1 MENFYV
7 NHLWVDNEG
16 KTLRREC
23 SRSRGVDSC
32 KRRVDIIDFQGVL
45 LAITTPFFVYS
56 KKNLQTENSVTVL
69 QSSVMFAQSYILSI
83 AKSKKQ
89 IFSLSSKKE
98 TSLVQNFNLI
108 HHLKIP
114 IICLAKFNPSPFL
127 S

>member
-1 MENFYV
+1 MEV
-7 NHLWVDNEG
+7 KGLTG

-56 KKNLQTENSVTVL
+56 KKNLKTENSVTVL

-89 IFSLSSKKE
+89 IFSLSSKRDIAR
-98 TSLVQNFNLI
+98 S
-108 HHLKIP
+108 
-114 IICLAKFNPSPFL
+114 KFELNSPFEDTYHL
-127 S
+127 FCKIQPFPLPLVT

>member
-1 MENFYV
+1 MEV
-7 NHLWVDNEG
+7 KGLTG

-45 LAITTPFFVYS
+45 LAITTPFLVYS
-56 KKNLQTENSVTVL
+56 KKNLKTENSVTVL

-114 IICLAKFNPSPFL
+114 IICFAKFNPSPFL

>member
-1 MENFYV
+1 MEV
-7 NHLWVDNEG
+7 KGWVDNEG

-23 SRSRGVDSC
+23 SRSRGVDSR

-89 IFSLSSKKE
+89 IFSLSSKRDIARSKFE
-98 TSLVQNFNLI
+98 LNSPFEDTY
-108 HHLKIP
+108 HLF
-114 IICLAKFNPSPFL
+114 FNPSPFL